1 MHQQAD
7 GDGLNPAGAQ
17 APSHLF
23 PEERREGV
31 AHQAIQDAPRFLGM
45 DKLHVELAGLLQG
58 SPDGFLGDLVEHH
71 PLDRNLRVQE
81 LQQVPADGLTFPVF
95 VGREEQLISAFKGVL
110 QFFDR
115 LLLVLRNHVERFEIL
130 GRVHAEVRPLLALV
144 GRGDL
149 AGVVG
154 QVAHVPHR
162 GLNLEVLRQEP
173 ADGAGLGGAFN
184 DDEGVRHRQA
194 VNRFPLYRTDR
205 QPRRETPKVDAS
217 AATVQPNGR
226 VPKQLCSL
234 FWLPPTPLRLR
245 LLQR

>member
-7 GDGLNPAGAQ
+7 GDGLNPARAQ

-31 AHQAIQDAPRFLGM
+31 TRQAIQDAPRFLGM
-45 DKLHVELAGLLQG
+45 DELHIELAGLLEG
-58 SPDGFLGDLVEHH
+58 STDGFLGDLVEHH

-95 VGREEQLISAFKGVL
+95 VRREEQLIGAFEGVL

-115 LLLVLRNHVERFEIL
+115 LLLVLRNHVERFEIF

-154 QVAHVPHR
+154 QVAHVPH
-162 GLNLEVLRQEP
+162 
-173 ADGAGLGGAFN
+173 
-184 DDEGVRHRQA
+184 
-194 VNRFPLYRTDR
+194 
-205 QPRRETPKVDAS
+205 
-217 AATVQPNGR
+217 
-226 VPKQLCSL
+226 
-234 FWLPPTPLRLR
+234 
-245 LLQR
+245 